1 MSINPRF
8 QEYFQEAFFQGK
20 DEEFKKFLDS
30 LDKSIPRTIRI
41 KPGEEEK
48 VLKNLSQYGFILTP
62 TNIYNVYS
70 LDRSEDFDPF
80 ERRIGYTLDH
90 LLGNFYI
97 QELAAATSVT
107 ILADGKI
114 CDEPFLILDMAA
126 SPGWKTTQL
135 AEYYPNSF
143 IVANEPTRERIPQL
157 LQNLD
162 RMGSTTIGVTLYPW
176 QYFSRTP
183 ELFDRILL
191 DAPCS
196 GEGTLYK
203 WTDATKHWHIKNIK
217 TIARLQEKL
226 IHAAIIALKVW
237 WEMVYSTC
245 SMNLLENEGV
255 LNSLR
260 EKFNNNIEIFYEKRF
275 WPHID
280 NTGGFFV
287 AKIRKIGSIAS
298 ESEKKN
304 LHKNINENIHFY
316 REKNIL
322 SKPKKWYILYE
333 HLGNILALKEN
344 KELEKIRDMF
354 YFMRWWESIGREEEW
369 VFVPSLLSHRY
380 LDIPDNVPRYE
391 IPDELTL
398 DTYLRGGNIEDTEE
412 NGEYLL
418 TYQWNTI
425 GKEKISEWIMTNHF
439 PRDWQRK

>member
-8 QEYFQEAFFQGK
+8 QEYFQEHFFQGK
-20 DEEFKKFLDS
+20 DKEFQEFLNS
-30 LDKSIPRTIRI
+30 LDKSILRTIRI
-41 KPGEEEK
+41 KPWEEKK
-48 VLKNLSQYGFILTP
+48 VLKNLSEYGFILTP
-62 TNIYNVYS
+62 TNISNVYT

-97 QELAAATSVT
+97 QELAAATSVSV
-107 ILADGKI
+107 LADGKI
-114 CDEPFLILDMAA
+114 CDESYLILDMAA

-135 AEYYPNSF
+135 SEYYTNSF

-162 RMGSTTIGVTLYPW
+162 RMGSANIGVTLYPW
-176 QYFSRTP
+176 QYFGRTP
-183 ELFDRILL
+183 EIFDRILL

-255 LNSLR
+255 LDSLR
-260 EKFNNNIEIFYEKRF
+260 EKYNENIEIFFEKRF

-287 AKIRKIGSIAS
+287 AKIRKISSI
-298 ESEKKN
+298 ESEQEKKTP
-304 LHKNINENIHFY
+304 HKDINENIQLY
-316 REKNIL
+316 KEKNFQ

-333 HLGNILALKEN
+333 HLGNILALREN
-344 KELEKIRDMF
+344 KELEKMRDTY
-354 YFMRWWESIGREEEW
+354 YFMRWWESIGRKEDGT
-369 VFVPSLLSHRY
+369 FVPTLFSHRY
-380 LDIPDNVPRYE
+380 LDVPNTIPQYN
-391 IPDELTL
+391 IPDEQIL
-398 DTYLRGGNIEDTEE
+398 DLYLRGGNIDCTEKD
-412 NGEYLL
+412 GEYLL
-418 TYQWNTI
+418 TYRWNI
-425 GKEKISEWIMTNHF
+425 LGKEEVHEWIMTNHF
-439 PRDWQRK
+439 PKEWQRK